1 MRIRF
6 FGGIKSPTCERNKS
20 NLNLL
25 ISVAVSLFA
34 LSTSLT
40 ANSAEAQSA
49 NAVLPSAKVG
59 KGNRTFQRNLC
70 QVTISGKGLT
80 EGDLAEVIDA
90 SSTRM
95 AVVKIEPFVFK
106 GKKRLVATVL
116 SGEEKCKDLQGKE
129 LRKLDGSAQP
139 QLSAGVVSKITDS
152 VVFVAPQF
160 QVSQSSLPGFA
171 LNKFLSPGYT
181 QQGIGFRGTGI
192 FPRTPIE
199 AGPLKINFNSD
210 IVWSSLNSSPSLDL
224 VRDGKVEG
232 SQSIS
237 TQLLNLRA
245 GARVHMLSS
254 KIWTGA
260 GVIVFDSFKSN
271 SNLNAT
277 GTASSPDKLFKAVR
291 DISGQGFGL
300 YGEQGFV
307 INDSAI
313 FAVNGGIGL
322 ATSVKTPV
330 VEDGEATNTEE
341 GLKVESPP
349 LFVGAKI
356 QVPFLTWIFAEV
368 SLDYKKINMIVP
380 LINNAVSKAQ
390 YDSMSFSAGVGLR
403 Y

>member
-1 MRIRF
+1 M
-6 FGGIKSPTCERNKS
+6 
-20 NLNLL
+20 